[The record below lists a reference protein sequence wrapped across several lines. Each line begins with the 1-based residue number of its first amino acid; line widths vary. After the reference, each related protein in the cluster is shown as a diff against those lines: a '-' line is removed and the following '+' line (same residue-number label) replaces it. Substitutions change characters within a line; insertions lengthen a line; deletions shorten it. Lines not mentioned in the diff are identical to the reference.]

1 MYLKYFKWS
10 NNEYSNLN
18 KKFKEHSL
26 LNNVQFYFPIL
37 SMFFNYSNSN
47 KSRKTLD
54 VDRRFRVIDIVNCI
68 DVSQHCS
75 NKFLGT
81 IVYDKFTNSIKT
93 KKLFLKS
100 IPIIDIIHYCTNKY
114 DTSNSLLPSN
124 YRYNIQSKINNM
136 NNSAYI
142 DAFFSIIASNL
153 YLSKK
158 TPSLSI
164 CYGTYVGTGDYIYNV
179 SSEFSYMQEYT
190 YFNNNI
196 GHLFDIAVEDNYYSD
211 NSDNSNN
218 SDDGDDSDDSNYSSD
233 DSNYSSDIS
242 NYSSD
247 ISDDS
252 IIILSL
258 KNIPLQQVIL
268 ERLEGTLEDYLNSD
282 KFNMDILLSCFFQIT
297 FCLAYLQKQCNFSH
311 NDLHI
316 NNVMYTSTKLDYL
329 YYKFNN
335 IYFKVPTYGKIF
347 KIIDFGRSVFDF
359 NKKKYFSD
367 CFSKHGEADGQ
378 YTYPI
383 QNIPL
388 YNKDNTNNIQINYS
402 FDLCRLSTTILD
414 ALNEFSPENSDLLD
428 KFMIL
433 LNKILSDK
441 SGECIYDPD
450 NVSFQLYIDLAKYSC
465 NGIPKYILNEDIFD
479 IYKIKK
485 NMIYNNNVYNLN

>member
-153 YLSKK
+153 YLSNK

-164 CYGTYVGTGDYIYNV
+164 CYGTYVGTGDYMYNI

-196 GHLFDIAVEDNYYSD
+196 GNLFDIAVEDNYYSD
-211 NSDNSNN
+211 DS
-218 SDDGDDSDDSNYSSD
+218 DDSDDSY
-233 DSNYSSDIS
+233 DSNDSNDSSYS

-252 IIILSL
+252 TVILSL

-297 FCLAYLQKQCNFSH
+297 FCLAYLQKQYNFSH

-388 YNKDNTNNIQINYS
+388 YNKDNTNNIPINYS

-465 NGIPKYILNEDIFD
+465 NGIPKNILNEDIFD

-485 NMIYNNNVYNLN
+485 NMINNNHVYNLN